1 MTGTLL
7 KATAL
12 VREVADMLG
21 LERRH
26 PGQCLVER
34 LTTPDRV
41 ITFRMAVQRDD
52 RSVEVF
58 HGYRVQ
64 HLDILGPYKG
74 GIRLHPAVDLDD
86 VKALALWMTL
96 KTALVGVP
104 FGGAKGGI
112 AVDPATLSAQELE
125 RLMRKYTIRL
135 AEDIG
140 PNSDIPAPDMGS
152 GAREMAWIYDEY
164 RKGHAVARP
173 VVTGKPVELGGS
185 AGRRE
190 ATGHGVVC
198 ILQAALRQLG
208 MTAPT
213 IAVQGFGNVGGQ
225 AARELFAL
233 GHKVVAVADARGA
246 VGNPA
251 GLDISALAEH
261 QQHTGWV
268 AGFPGGEPVADIIAV
283 PCDVLLPCAMENAIT
298 TANADRV
305 RARLIVEGA
314 NGPCDP
320 DADRSL
326 AARGVFIVPDVLAN
340 AGGVI
345 VSYFEWVQNR
355 EGFYWTLA
363 DVNARLAER
372 LDDAYQRVA
381 ALAAERRITMRQA
394 AYCLA
399 IEKIAAGMVMRGVQ

>member
-1 MTGTLL
+1 MTDTLH

-12 VREVADMLG
+12 VCEVADMLG

-26 PGQCLVER
+26 PGQRLVER

-52 RSVEVF
+52 HSVEVF

-96 KTALVGVP
+96 KTALVGIP

-112 AVDPATLSAQELE
+112 AVDPTSLSVQELE
-125 RLMRKYTIRL
+125 RLMRKYTTRL

-173 VVTGKPVELGGS
+173 VVTGKPIELGGS

-198 ILQAALRQLG
+198 VLQAALRQLG
-208 MTAPT
+208 LTAPT

-225 AARELFAL
+225 AARELAAL
-233 GHKVVAVADARGA
+233 GYKVVAVADARGA
-246 VGNPA
+246 VGNPR
-251 GLDISALAEH
+251 GLDIPALCAH
-261 QQHTGWV
+261 QERTGWV
-268 AGFPGGEPVADIIAV
+268 SGFPGAEPVADVLAV
-283 PCDVLLPCAMENAIT
+283 TCDVLLPCAMEHVIT
-298 TANADRV
+298 AANAHLI

-314 NGPCDP
+314 NGPCEP
-320 DADRSL
+320 EADRIL
-326 AARGVFIVPDVLAN
+326 AERGVLVVPDVLAN

-355 EGFYWTLA
+355 EGLYWSLA

-372 LDDAYQRVA
+372 LEDTYQLVA
-381 ALAAERRITMRQA
+381 ALAAKRNISMRKA
-394 AYCLA
+394 AYCMA

>member
-1 MTGTLL
+1 MTDTLP
-7 KATAL
+7 KAVAL
-12 VREVADMLG
+12 VRDVAEMLD

-26 PGQCLVER
+26 PGQRLIER

-112 AVDPATLSAQELE
+112 AVDPAALSPQELE

-164 RKGHAVARP
+164 RKGHSIARP
-173 VVTGKPVELGGS
+173 VVTGKPIELGGS

-208 MTAPT
+208 ISAPT

-225 AARELFAL
+225 AARELAAL
-233 GHKVVAVADARGA
+233 GYKIVAVADARGV
-246 VGNPA
+246 VGNPR
-251 GLDISALAEH
+251 GLDIPALCAH
-261 QQHTGWV
+261 QERTGWV
-268 AGFPGGEPVADIIAV
+268 SGFAGGEAVADVLTV
-283 PCDVLLPCAMENAIT
+283 PCDVLLPCAMEHVIT
-298 TANADRV
+298 AANAAAI

-320 DADRSL
+320 DADRIL
-326 AARGVFIVPDVLAN
+326 AERGVFVVPDVLAN

-355 EGFYWTLA
+355 EGFYWSLS

-381 ALAAERRITMRQA
+381 AMAAQRRISMRQA

-399 IEKIAAGMVMRGVQ
+399 IEKIAAGMVMRGIQ

>member
-1 MTGTLL
+1 MTDTLH
-7 KATAL
+7 KATEL

-26 PGQCLVER
+26 PGQRLVER

-52 RSVEVF
+52 RSVDVF
-58 HGYRVQ
+58 HAYRVQ

-74 GIRLHPAVDLDD
+74 GIRLHPAVDLAD

-96 KTALVGVP
+96 KTALVGIP

-112 AVDPATLSAQELE
+112 AVDPTTLSAQELE

-135 AEDIG
+135 GEDIG
-140 PNSDIPAPDMGS
+140 PSSDIPAPDMGS

-173 VVTGKPVELGGS
+173 VVTGKPIELGGS

-198 ILQAALRQLG
+198 VLQAAMRQLG
-208 MTAPT
+208 MSAPT
-213 IAVQGFGNVGGQ
+213 VAVQGFGNVGGQ
-225 AARELFAL
+225 AARELAGL
-233 GHKVVAVADARGA
+233 GLKVVAVGDARGA
-246 VGNPA
+246 VGDPR
-251 GLDISALAEH
+251 GLDIAALSAHAER
-261 QQHTGWV
+261 TGSV
-268 AGFPGGEPVADIIAV
+268 VGCPGTEPVADVLTV
-283 PCDVLLPCAMENAIT
+283 PCDVLLPCAMEHVIT
-298 TANADRV
+298 TTNAPLIK
-305 RARLIVEGA
+305 ARLIVEGA
-314 NGPCDP
+314 NGPCEP
-320 DADRSL
+320 DADRIL
-326 AARGVFIVPDVLAN
+326 TERGVFVVPDILAN

-363 DVNARLAER
+363 DVNTRLAER

-381 ALAAERRITMRQA
+381 ALAKERRISMRQA

-399 IEKIAAGMVMRGVQ
+399 IEKIASGMVMRGVQ

>member
-1 MTGTLL
+1 MTDTLH

-12 VREVADMLG
+12 VCEVAEMLG
-21 LERRH
+21 LEQRH
-26 PGQCLVER
+26 PGQRLVER

-52 RSVEVF
+52 HSVEVF

-96 KTALVGVP
+96 KTALVGIP

-112 AVDPATLSAQELE
+112 AVDPASLSVQELE
-125 RLMRKYTIRL
+125 RLMRKYTTRL

-173 VVTGKPVELGGS
+173 VVTGKPIELGGS

-208 MTAPT
+208 LTAPT

-225 AARELFAL
+225 AARELAEL
-233 GHKVVAVADARGA
+233 GYKVVAVADARGA
-246 VGNPA
+246 VGDPR
-251 GLDISALAEH
+251 GLDIPALCAH
-261 QQHTGWV
+261 QERTGWV
-268 AGFPGGEPVADIIAV
+268 SGFPGAEPVADVLAV
-283 PCDVLLPCAMENAIT
+283 PCDVLLPCAMEHVIT
-298 TANADRV
+298 AANAHLI

-314 NGPCDP
+314 NGPCEP
-320 DADRSL
+320 EADRIL
-326 AARGVFIVPDVLAN
+326 AERGVLVVPDVLAN

-355 EGFYWTLA
+355 EGLYWSLA

-372 LDDAYQRVA
+372 LEDAYQRVA
-381 ALAAERRITMRQA
+381 ALAAKRSISMRKA
-394 AYCLA
+394 AYCMA
-399 IEKIAAGMVMRGVQ
+399 IEKIATGMVMRGVQ

>member
-1 MTGTLL
+1 MTDTLS
-7 KATAL
+7 KATKL
-12 VREVADMLG
+12 VREVADLLG

-26 PGQCLVER
+26 PGQRLAER

-58 HGYRVQ
+58 QGYRVQ

-74 GIRLHPAVDLDD
+74 GIRLHPAVDLAE

-96 KTALVGVP
+96 KTALVGIP

-112 AVDPATLSAQELE
+112 AVTPTSLSVQELE
-125 RLMRKYTIRL
+125 RLMRKYTIKL
-135 AEDIG
+135 GEDIG
-140 PNSDIPAPDMGS
+140 PSSDIPAPDMGS

-164 RKGHAVARP
+164 RKGHTVARP
-173 VVTGKPVELGGS
+173 VVTGKPLELGGS

-198 ILQAALRQLG
+198 ILQAAMRQLG
-208 MTAPT
+208 MTSPT
-213 IAVQGFGNVGGQ
+213 IAIQGFGNVGGQ
-225 AARELFAL
+225 AAVELAGL
-233 GHKVVAVADARGA
+233 GYKVVAVGDARGA
-246 VGNPA
+246 VGNPR
-251 GLDISALAEH
+251 GLDIAALSAHAAR
-261 QQHTGWV
+261 TGSV
-268 AGFPGGEPVADIIAV
+268 VDCPGTEAVADVLTV
-283 PCDVLLPCAMENAIT
+283 PCDVLLPCAMEHVIT
-298 TANADRV
+298 AANAPLIK
-305 RARLIVEGA
+305 ARLIVEGA
-314 NGPCDP
+314 NGPCEP
-320 DADRSL
+320 DADRILSE
-326 AARGVFIVPDVLAN
+326 RGVFVVPDVLAN

-381 ALAAERRITMRQA
+381 ALAQERSISMRQA

-399 IEKIAAGMVMRGVQ
+399 IEKIASGMVLRGVQ